1 MKDYKEAYNKLKE
14 IINREHNKD
23 GYPKAFNKITECKI
37 FIEDLEKKWNLK
49 NYYLVTNK
57 LRK

>member
-37 FIEDLEKKWNLK
+37 FIEDLEKK
-49 NYYLVTNK
+49 
-57 LRK
+57 